1 MKTFKQTLI
10 AILFAGTAS
19 TSFAAGFPVNIYG
32 NFATTTHVGNVASSV
47 TGNNSRADINIG
59 GIQGSANIMGG
70 YNATVQAGNISSA
83 VQGNNSTA
91 SINIGGIQSYAQ

>member
-32 NFATTTHVGNVASSV
+32 NFTTNSHVGNVASSV
-47 TGNNSRADINIG
+47 NGNNSRADINVG

-70 YNATVQAGNISSA
+70 FNTTVQAGNISST

-91 SINIGGIQSYAQ
+91 SINIGGIQSYPQ